1 MSPLTFRLSVMMF
14 LEFFIWGSWQ
24 VTAAKY
30 LGLIGFS
37 GDQIGT
43 LYAVGPIAG
52 IISPFFV
59 GVIADRFIATE
70 KMLGLLHLAG
80 AGLMYAATTMMT
92 GASPAPGSIT
102 LMIFL
107 YTLTYF
113 PTIALANTLA
123 MHTMTDS
130 AREFPRV
137 RVFGTLGW
145 IAAGLTLSYTGWGNT
160 VGMFYLAAG
169 AAALLGLYSF
179 TLPHVPPPAKGQA
192 VSFKQILG
200 LDALVLFKNR
210 SFAVFIASSFLI
222 CIPLAFYY
230 QLAERTVTQTG
241 IDNPPFVMTF
251 GQMSEIF
258 FMLVMPLFFARLG
271 VKWMLLAGMAAW
283 VLRYAL
289 FALGAPDSVAWM
301 IYLGVLLHG
310 ICYDFFFV
318 TGQIYTDAV
327 APPGIRAQAQGLLVL
342 FTLGLGMGIGALAGG
357 RIEAM
362 YTPPE
367 VDAMK
372 KEAAETAKQ
381 VEMLEAKVLQGG
393 DGAEAAQTQLTEARA
408 TLNQQTV
415 AYLKKLDW
423 KMIWAI
429 PAALAAVILAVFAV
443 AFREQPTADAAAQA
457 RMT

>member
-1 MSPLTFRLSVMMF
+1 MRLAVMMF

-30 LGLIGFS
+30 LGLIGFT
-37 GDQIGT
+37 GDQIG
-43 LYAVGPIAG
+43 LVYAVGPIAG
-52 IISPFFV
+52 ILSPFFV
-59 GVIADRFIATE
+59 GVIADRFVATE
-70 KMLGLLHLAG
+70 RMLGLLHLAG
-80 AGLMYAATTMMT
+80 AVLMY
-92 GASPAPGSIT
+92 GASRMMMQASPSAGMIT

-123 MHTMTDS
+123 MHTMSDP
-130 AREFPRV
+130 AREFPRI
-137 RVFGTLGW
+137 RVFGTFGW
-145 IAAGLTLSYTGWGNT
+145 IAAGMVLAFTGWGAT
-160 VGMFYLAAG
+160 IGMFHLAAG

-179 TLPHVPPPAKGQA
+179 SLPHVPPPAKGQA
-192 VSFKQILG
+192 VSLEQILG

-210 SFAVFIASSFLI
+210 SFAVFLISSFLI

-230 QLAERTVTQTG
+230 QLAERTVTAAG
-241 IDNPPFVMTF
+241 IDNPPFKMTF

-258 FMLVMPLFFARLG
+258 FMLVMPWFFARLG

-289 FALGAPDSVAWM
+289 FALGAPAGIAWM
-301 IYLGVLLHG
+301 VLGGVLLHG

-318 TGQIYTDAV
+318 TGQIYTDSV
-327 APPGIRAQAQGLLVL
+327 APPQIRAQAQGLLVL
-342 FTLGLGMGIGALAGG
+342 FTLGLGMCIGAFAGG

-367 VDAMK
+367 VEAMK
-372 KEAAETAKQ
+372 KEAAETAKR
-381 VEMLEAKVLQGG
+381 VETLEADVLKGG
-393 DGAEAAQTQLTEARA
+393 DGAATAQTQLAEARKL
-408 TLNQQTV
+408 LNEQTV

-429 PAALAAVILAVFAV
+429 PAGIAAVIMVVFAV
-443 AFREQPTADAAAQA
+443 AFREQQPAGDVWQE
-457 RMT
+457 

>member
-1 MSPLTFRLSVMMF
+1 MSAVSIRLSVMMF
-14 LEFFIWGSWQ
+14 LQFFIWGAWQ

-30 LGLIGFS
+30 LGLIGFT
-37 GDQIGT
+37 GDQIGWV
-43 LYAVGPIAG
+43 YAVGPIAG
-52 IISPFFV
+52 ILSPFFV

-70 KMLGLLHLAG
+70 KMLGLLHLGG
-80 AGLMYAATTMMT
+80 AGLMYAATRMMAT
-92 GASPAPGSIT
+92 DTPSASSII

-123 MHTMTDS
+123 MHTMADAT
-130 AREFPRV
+130 REFPRV

-145 IAAGLTLSYTGWGNT
+145 IAAGLTLAYTGWGNT
-160 VGMFYLAAG
+160 IGMFHLAAG

-192 VSFKQILG
+192 VSLKQILG
-200 LDALVLFKNR
+200 LDALVLFKNP
-210 SFAVFIASSFLI
+210 SFAIFIISSFLI

-230 QLAERTVTQTG
+230 QLAERTVTQAG
-241 IDNPPFVMTF
+241 IANPPFKMTF

-258 FMLVMPLFFARLG
+258 FMLVMPWFFARLG

-283 VLRYAL
+283 VVRYAL
-289 FALGAPDSVAWM
+289 FALGAPQGIEWM
-301 IYLGVLLHG
+301 ILLGVLLHG
-310 ICYDFFFV
+310 VCYDFFFV

-342 FTLGLGMGIGALAGG
+342 FTLGLGMCIGAFAGG

-367 VDAMK
+367 VEAMK
-372 KEAAETAKQ
+372 KEAAETAKR
-381 VEMLEAKVLQGG
+381 VETLEANVLKGG
-393 DGAEAAQTQLTEARA
+393 DGAAAAAAELVEARA
-408 TLNQQTV
+408 TLNQQTID
-415 AYLKKLDW
+415 YLQKLDW

-429 PAALAAVILAVFAV
+429 PAALAAVIMVIFAV
-443 AFREQPTADAAAQA
+443 AFRDGSSAEPAT
-457 RMT
+457 

>member
-1 MSPLTFRLSVMMF
+1 VGAIGIRLSVMMF
-14 LEFFIWGSWQ
+14 LEFFIWGAWQ

-30 LGLIGFS
+30 LGLIGFT

-43 LYAVGPIAG
+43 VYAVGPIAG
-52 IISPFFV
+52 ILSPFFV
-59 GVIADRFIATE
+59 GVIADRFVATE

-80 AGLMYAATTMMT
+80 AALMYAATRMMVSN
-92 GASPAPGSIT
+92 APAPGMIT

-107 YTLTYF
+107 YALTYF

-123 MHTMTDS
+123 MHTMTD
-130 AREFPRV
+130 AAKEFPRV

-145 IAAGLTLSYTGWGNT
+145 IAAGLTLAYAGWGNT
-160 VGMFYLAAG
+160 VGMFHLAAG
-169 AAALLGLYSF
+169 AAAALGIYSF

-210 SFAVFIASSFLI
+210 SFAIFIISSFLI

-230 QLAERTVTQTG
+230 QLAERTVTQAG
-241 IDNPPFVMTF
+241 IANPPFKMTF

-258 FMLVMPLFFARLG
+258 FMLVMPWFFARLG

-289 FALGAPDSVAWM
+289 FAIGAPDGVVWM
-301 IYLGVLLHG
+301 IMLGVLLHG

-342 FTLGLGMGIGALAGG
+342 FTLGLGMCIGALAAG

-367 VDAMK
+367 VAAMT
-372 KEAAETAKQ
+372 KEAAETAKR
-381 VEMLEAKVLQGG
+381 VESLEADVLKGG
-393 DGAEAAQTQLTEARA
+393 EGAATADAQLAENRAA
-408 TLNQQTV
+408 LNAQTV

-429 PAALAAVILAVFAV
+429 PAGLAAIILVVFALA
-443 AFREQPTADAAAQA
+443 FRDQPRGDSAA
-457 RMT
+457 